1 MHKKGIYEKI
11 FKRLIDFL
19 ASCLAL
25 IILSPLLL
33 IIAILVRFK
42 LGHPFIFKQK
52 RPGLNEK
59 VFTIYKFRT
68 MTNKKDENGE
78 LLPDIQRLTK
88 FGKFLRAT
96 SIDELPGLL
105 NIIKGDLSLVGPRPL
120 LIEYLNKYNSMQRR
134 RHEVRPGLSGLA
146 QVSGRNALSW
156 DDKFRLDI
164 EYIDNITFL
173 LDIKILLMTIV
184 KVFKR
189 EGINSLTSA
198 TMEKFDG
205 DNWAL
210 SCSKNKTRS

>member
-205 DNWAL
+205 DN
-210 SCSKNKTRS
+210 